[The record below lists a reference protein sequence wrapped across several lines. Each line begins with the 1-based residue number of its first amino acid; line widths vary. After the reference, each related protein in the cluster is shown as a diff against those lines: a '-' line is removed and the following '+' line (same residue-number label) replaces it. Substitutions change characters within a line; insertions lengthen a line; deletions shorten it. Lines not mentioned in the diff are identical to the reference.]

1 MNYEEDSE
9 LLKAIA
15 HPVRLKIVIGLINDN
30 ECNVNVMVKKL
41 GIPQSTVSQ
50 HLGILRTRGIIK
62 PRKDGLKTCY
72 CVCDEKIKK
81 IVEIMKG

>member
-1 MNYEEDSE
+1 MNYEENSE

-15 HPVRLKIVIGLINDN
+15 HPVRLKIVTGLISDN

-81 IVEIMKG
+81 IVKIMKG